1 MTPVP
6 NPLVPKLKPGE
17 AKTVGISPKAIGA
30 AIYPA
35 FATLI
40 TTALSGLMSGN
51 FNKGEFIIAAVG
63 AGASVFAAIGAA
75 LSKPG
80 VVVTTPPVA

>member
-6 NPLVPKLKPGE
+6 DPLRPKLKPGE
-17 AKTVGISPKAIGA
+17 ARTVGISPKAIGA

-40 TTALSGLMSGN
+40 TTVMSGALSGN
-51 FNKGEFIIAAVG
+51 FGKSEFIVAAVG
-63 AGASVFAAIGAA
+63 AAASAFAAIGAA